1 MVTIYYRHIRS
12 GKLTTLN
19 SPKAGSWVHAS
30 TPTPTELQDLAN
42 TYQLDPGLLTDGIDP
57 NESPRVE
64 TEDGATYIYTRYA
77 YGDDG
82 RIYTSPLLIVLGDS
96 QIITISGRKF
106 GRLSNLIEGRQ
117 AIVTTQKTKLLL
129 QILAEVQMSYTTNLN
144 YLSKTILGFRRELR
158 KENISN
164 QDLIN
169 FIDIEETLH
178 DFWSGLVPMGAIFR
192 SLLTGR
198 YFRLYEEDEDLIE
211 DLSLGI
217 TELIELTKSRL
228 TNIVNIREAYSTIL
242 AGNLNRTFRRLTL
255 ITIFM
260 TIPMIVSSLYGM
272 NIPLPYMNQP
282 WAFTGVMASI
292 MVSMLAAAYMFRRNH
307 WM

>member
-1 MVTIYYRHIRS
+1 MLTIYYRHIRS
-12 GKLTTLN
+12 GKLTTLT

-30 TPTPTELQDLAN
+30 SPNASELQELAD
-42 TYQLDPGLLTDGIDP
+42 TYQLDLGLLTDGIDP

-82 RIYTSPLLIVLGDS
+82 RIYTSPLLIVLADG
-96 QIITISGRKF
+96 QLITVCGRKF
-106 GRLSNLIEGRQ
+106 GRLNNLIEGRK

-129 QILAEVQMSYTTNLN
+129 QILGEVQMSYTTNLN

-169 FIDIEETLH
+169 FIDIEETLN
-178 DFWSGLVPMGAIFR
+178 DFLSGLVPTGAIFR

-198 YFRLYEEDEDLIE
+198 YFKLFEEDEDLIE
-211 DLSLGI
+211 DLSLGS

-228 TNIVNIREAYSTIL
+228 TTIVNIREAYSTIL

-272 NIPLPYMNQP
+272 NISLPFMNQS
-282 WAFTGVMASI
+282 WAFAGVMGSI
-292 MVSMLAAAYMFRRNH
+292 VVSMLVAAWIFRRNH